1 MVAVLRDGT
10 AATLL
15 RLRAAEEGD
24 TLDDVLTGPDL
35 APNLT
40 AALRATFDD

>member
-1 MVAVLRDGT
+1 MVGVLRDGT

-15 RLRAAEEGD
+15 RLRGIAGAD
-24 TLDDVLTGPDL
+24 TDDDLLTGADL

-40 AALRATFDD
+40 AALRATFT